1 MFNDIIKSDAL
12 RRGTSIRPGPGTPQA
27 WMGTSGVS
35 QPPPNMES
43 MLQILGQQPGMTPEL
58 LRTLLEDRK
67 NKMALQPTFAP
78 GTMVAGANMRNP
90 L

>member
-1 MFNDIIKSDAL
+1 
-12 RRGTSIRPGPGTPQA
+12 
-27 WMGTSGVS
+27 
-35 QPPPNMES
+35 MES

-67 NKMALQPTFAP
+67 NKMATQPVFAP
-78 GTMVAGANMRNP
+78 GTMVAGANLRNP